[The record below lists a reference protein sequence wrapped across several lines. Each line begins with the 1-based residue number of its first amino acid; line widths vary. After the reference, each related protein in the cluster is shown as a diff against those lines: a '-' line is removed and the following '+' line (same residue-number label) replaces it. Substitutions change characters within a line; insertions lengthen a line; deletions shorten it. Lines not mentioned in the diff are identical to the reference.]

1 MDVGGKECGA
11 AVWGEV
17 MSAISSIREALPIV
31 GRTILEITTDDW
43 DEVKAKYPDISERQS
58 RIYLHFD
65 DGSTASFCIG
75 EGDKAFSYDGFPD
88 GHPFIE
94 GAD

>member
-1 MDVGGKECGA
+1 
-11 AVWGEV
+11 
-17 MSAISSIREALPIV
+17 MSAVSSIREALPIT
-31 GRTILEITTDDW
+31 GRTIVEVTTDDW
-43 DEVKAKYPDISERQS
+43 SEVQKKYPDIKERQS

-65 DGSTASFCIG
+65 DGSTASFRIG
-75 EGDKAFSYDGFPD
+75 GGDNGFSYNRYPD